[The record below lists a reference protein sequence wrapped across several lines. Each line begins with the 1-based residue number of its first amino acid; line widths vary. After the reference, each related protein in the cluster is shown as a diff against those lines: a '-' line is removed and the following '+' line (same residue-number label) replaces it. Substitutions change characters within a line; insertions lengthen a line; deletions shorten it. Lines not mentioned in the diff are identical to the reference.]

1 MRVPGLVVAD
11 DRLIETIRSDASLER
26 VAIRG
31 RAVEARGRVVD

>member
-26 VAIRG
+26 VAIRAARSK
-31 RAVEARGRVVD
+31 RAAAW